1 MRIHIHTYDA
11 FVEAK
16 HPRSTGGQFTAGE
29 NARPRTPEEHKAQ
42 SVWHEQEGQRREQS
56 AKTFAQKGRHGLAGE
71 EREKAAV
78 HFGDSTY
85 HQKMSE
91 QRNPHDYKV

>member
-16 HPRSTGGQFTAGE
+16 HPRSTSGQFAAGE

-42 SVWHEQEGQRREQS
+42 ANWHEKEAQRREQS
-56 AKTFAQKGRHGLAGE
+56 AKTFAQQGRHGLAGN
-71 EREKAAV
+71 ERAKAEV
-78 HFGDSTY
+78 HWGEAKA
-85 HQKMSE
+85 HQKLAE
-91 QRNPHDYKV
+91 RRNPYDYKV